1 MLLVRIFAYFA
12 AGSLFL
18 MGLIASKCF
27 TLYFTE
33 EGYYVRDTLVLDGTA
48 SSYSA
53 GKGTGYYTG
62 YFKSDHY
69 RTGIKSRTID
79 SLLGHWEQ
87 VYELTQALNKKEI
100 THDVALYRHIPRNT
114 AHVYNANENRYY
126 PGDSGNIKLFSIST
140 YLMLPL
146 IFLLLTRY
154 IRLRWYKQPPNVLG
168 IWFLALFALGSIE
181 LHGQADGSG
190 DTLYTFSIAYIAKQT
205 IAMDVVRYEDLA
217 LPCPSAPAWRRS
229 GQKYFFWG
237 HAAWRLTSAS
247 PCAAPGCPLL

>member
-1 MLLVRIFAYFA
+1 MLLVRIFAYFLA
-12 AGSLFL
+12 SGLFL
-18 MGLIASKCF
+18 MGLIASKGF
-27 TLYFTE
+27 MLYFTK
-33 EGYYVRDTLVLDGTA
+33 EGYYIRDTFVIDDIR
-48 SSYSA
+48 SHYSA
-53 GKGTGYYTG
+53 GKSTSGYVG
-62 YFKSDHY
+62 YFKSDEY
-69 RTGIKSRTID
+69 RTGIPCRFVD
-79 SLLGHWEQ
+79 SLLGTDEE
-87 VYELTQALNKKEI
+87 VLYFKRSLLKKEV
-100 THDVALYRHIPRNT
+100 TCDVALYRHIPRNT

-154 IRLRWYKQPPNVLG
+154 IRLRWYKQPPNTLG
-168 IWFLALFALGSIE
+168 IWLLALFALGSIE
-181 LHGQADGSG
+181 LQGQADGSG